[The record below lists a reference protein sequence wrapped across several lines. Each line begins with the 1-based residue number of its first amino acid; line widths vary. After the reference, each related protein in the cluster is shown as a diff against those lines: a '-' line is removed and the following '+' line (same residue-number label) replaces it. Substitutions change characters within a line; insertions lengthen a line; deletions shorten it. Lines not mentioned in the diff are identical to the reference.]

1 MRNLPHLIVGALLA
15 AASWTAL
22 AERTP
27 PRPQALTDGPSA
39 RVIVQFKDGASTL
52 RAHALSA
59 GSDAFSQQLALS
71 NRAQSL
77 ASRRGLALRSGAGIS
92 ERSQV
97 VHGPAGMTS
106 QALADQLAAD
116 PEVEFAV
123 PDHRMR
129 RLATPNDTLFPA
141 LGAGA
146 RGPASAQWYLRTPNA
161 EHPASINAQ
170 VAWDSSKGDNVI
182 VAVLDT
188 GVRPGHDDLAG
199 KLVGGYDFV
208 SNDPGNPGAAT
219 GPEPSISNDG
229 TGRDSD
235 PSDPGDWLTTA
246 ELNADPEFWQRDVEG
261 GCRASPSSW
270 HGTQVAGIVGAATD
284 NGAGMAGT
292 GWNVRVMPVRVL
304 GKCFGY
310 TSDIQAAMRWAAG
323 LSVPNIPDNPNPAHV
338 INLSLGGTATCNSGW
353 SSAIADITARGV
365 VVVAAAGNSAGRAA
379 SAPANCAGVIGVAGV
394 RHVGSKVG
402 FSDVGPQ
409 LAIAAPGGNCVNDPA
424 PCLYPILSTTDTGTT
439 TPVGPAYTDAVDFGV
454 GTSFSSPQV
463 AGVVALM
470 LSARAGL
477 TPAQIKSALQSSAR
491 PFPTG
496 LTDATTGL
504 PVPQCRAPNDTDQFE
519 CICTTTTCGAGMLD
533 AAGAVAAA
541 LGLDPGGGGGGGG
554 DDDGGGGGGGGGAM
568 SAAWLLALCAAVAL
582 LWRARRSGMPAL
594 LLAAGAASLLAP
606 ASSHAAPRDDAGVH
620 GLIVQLRDA
629 PSHEAVARERAQRLN
644 AESAE
649 REAREQARWQRVVA
663 SLPASSRVTER
674 RAVGESA
681 QLLRFARPLSR
692 AQAQA
697 VAAQLARHDDV
708 SWAAPNVRER
718 RLQTSPA
725 ATNAPN
731 DTLYNDQWWLKSVVL
746 GSAGVPDAV
755 GAWLARTTGQR
766 RCAGGRARQRHR
778 QSP

>member
-27 PRPQALTDGPSA
+27 QRPQALPDGPSA

-59 GSDAFSQQLALS
+59 SSDAFSQQLALS

-97 VHGPAGMTS
+97 MHGPAGMTS

-116 PEVEFAV
+116 AEVEFAV

-129 RLATPNDTLFPA
+129 RLATPTDSLFPA
-141 LGAGA
+141 NGPGA
-146 RGPASAQWYLRTPNA
+146 RGPASGQWYLRTPNT

-170 VAWDSSKGDNVI
+170 VAWDTSKGDNVI

-188 GVRPGHDDLAG
+188 GVRPGHADLSG

-208 SNDPGNPGAAT
+208 SNESG
-219 GPEPSISNDG
+219 EPPISNDG

-235 PSDPGDWLTTA
+235 PADPGDWVTQA
-246 ELNADPEFWQRDVEG
+246 DINADPTFWEG
-261 GCRASPSSW
+261 CPASPSSW

-323 LSVPNIPDNPNPAHV
+323 LAVPGVPENANPAQV

-353 SSAIADITARGV
+353 SSAIADVTARGV

-402 FSDVGPQ
+402 FSDVGSQ
-409 LAIAAPGGNCVNDPA
+409 LAIAAPGGNCVNETGE
-424 PCLYPILSTTDTGTT
+424 CLYPILSTSDTGTT
-439 TPVGPAYTDAVDFGV
+439 TPTGATYTDAFDAGV

-470 LSARAGL
+470 LSARPGL
-477 TPAQIKSALQSSAR
+477 TPDQVKSALQTSAR
-491 PFPTG
+491 AFPVG
-496 LTDATTGL
+496 LTDATTGQ
-504 PVPQCRAPNDTDQFE
+504 PVPTCRAPNTVDQLE
-519 CICTTTTCGAGMLD
+519 CICTTSTCGAGMLD

-541 LGLDPGGGGGGGG
+541 LGLDPGGGNGGGGD
-554 DDDGGGGGGGGGAM
+554 DDDGGGGGGM
-568 SAAWLLALCAAVAL
+568 SAVWLLALCAAVAL
-582 LWRARRSGMPAL
+582 LWRSGRSGVPAL
-594 LLAAGAASLLAP
+594 LLAVGAACDGAGA
-606 ASSHAAPRDDAGVH
+606 
-620 GLIVQLRDA
+620 
-629 PSHEAVARERAQRLN
+629 
-644 AESAE
+644 SAH
-649 REAREQARWQRVVA
+649 
-663 SLPASSRVTER
+663 
-674 RAVGESA
+674 SA
-681 QLLRFARPLSR
+681 
-692 AQAQA
+692 
-697 VAAQLARHDDV
+697 
-708 SWAAPNVRER
+708 
-718 RLQTSPA
+718 
-725 ATNAPN
+725 
-731 DTLYNDQWWLKSVVL
+731 
-746 GSAGVPDAV
+746 
-755 GAWLARTTGQR
+755 
-766 RCAGGRARQRHR
+766 
-778 QSP
+778 